1 MNVQMYGKYCGKLH
15 RKILQVDRIISG
27 VGLWVIY
34 NLFFIL
40 FVGSHF
46 LRGHVQFLFHFS
58 FFFFLKVR
66 VQQIF

>member
-1 MNVQMYGKYCGKLH
+1 MESYTE
-15 RKILQVDRIISG
+15 KILQVDRIVSG
-27 VGLWVIY
+27 VSLWVIY

-58 FFFFLKVR
+58 FSF
-66 VQQIF
+66 

>member
-40 FVGSHF
+40 LVGSHF
-46 LRGHVQFLFHFS
+46 LRGHV
-58 FFFFLKVR
+58 
-66 VQQIF
+66 